1 MKNVLIGAAL
11 AVLAAGSA
19 YAIEGANVRQ
29 PADADGNGVLSRAEA
44 QASATQRFAL
54 LDANKDGKLDQAD
67 GEARRVALF
76 DRLDTDR
83 SGQLSRAEF
92 AARPAFAAGA
102 DGAAK
107 TDRDSRPGR
116 HWGGR
121 GRGHRGG
128 HPGFADADKDGAVS
142 QAEFTQAALRRF
154 DASDAN
160 KDGNVTKEERQA
172 HRQHGRGDKRGKHEG
187 HGTPPAAA
195 PAT

>member
-67 GEARRVALF
+67 REARGVALF
-76 DRLDTDR
+76 QRLDTDR
-83 SGQLSRAEF
+83 NGQLSQAEF
-92 AARPAFAAGA
+92 SARPAFAARAPGS
-102 DGAAK
+102 DDKAK
-107 TDRDSRPGR
+107 GDRGFRR
-116 HWGGR
+116 GGH
-121 GRGHRGG
+121 GRGHRGA
-128 HPGFADADKDGAVS
+128 HPGFADADNDGAVT

-154 DASDAN
+154 DAADAN

-172 HRQHGRGDKRGKHEG
+172 RRQHGRGDGHGKHDG
-187 HGTPPAAA
+187 HGTKPAAA